1 MQFCS
6 ECWKEIEVAAGLC
19 PYCGADQNELGL
31 EPFVRKLIR
40 ALHSPEP
47 ETPIRAA
54 YVLGQLQASEAV
66 PSLVEIV
73 EGDSDSFIKASAIR
87 ALGSIGN
94 AHAMDYLKKLEVHD
108 LGLVENWALQE
119 ALARKNNTPGSAT

>member
-1 MQFCS
+1 MAQCS
-6 ECWKEIEVAAGLC
+6 F
-19 PYCGADQNELGL
+19 CGADQDKLSQ
-31 EPFVRKLIR
+31 EPFVLKLIR
-40 ALHSPEP
+40 GLHSPEP

-54 YVLGQLQASEAV
+54 YVLGQLQAGEAV

-73 EGDSDSFIKASAIR
+73 ERDSDPFIKASAIR

-94 AHAMDYLKKLEVHD
+94 AHAMAYLKKLEVHD

-119 ALARKNNTPGSAT
+119 ALARKNNTPSSAT